1 MIKNIIFDF
10 GNVIGNFDYN
20 EVIGKFTDK
29 KEEKEFLIN
38 EVINSDFW
46 IGLGLLD
53 SGLISYEGV
62 IKLINDKTNN
72 IYPDLVEKLIMNY
85 YKYIY
90 ISDEIKDVVKSIKE
104 KEYNLY
110 ILSNTSKEVVEYF
123 KDNSIFDYF
132 DGFVLSYKIN
142 MLKPYESI
150 FKYTLDKFNLIPSE
164 CLFIDDR
171 KDNVE
176 TANRLGIKGRNVN
189 KDDVNDIIKALKE
202 YEIL

>member
-104 KEYNLY
+104 KGYNLY